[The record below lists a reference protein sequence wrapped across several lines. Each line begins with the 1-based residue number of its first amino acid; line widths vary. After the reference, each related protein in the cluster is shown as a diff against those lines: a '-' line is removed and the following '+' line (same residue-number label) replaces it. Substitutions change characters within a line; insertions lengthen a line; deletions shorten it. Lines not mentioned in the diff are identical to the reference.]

1 MKDDICAGINM
12 PKVDQALSS
21 MLYKLPLQL
30 LADYT
35 ALAKGNDVDQPCN
48 LAKSVKV
55 E

>member
-1 MKDDICAGINM
+1 MIY
-12 PKVDQALSS
+12 VLALTCQKSIKS
-21 MLYKLPLQL
+21 YRRCFSKLPLQL

-35 ALAKGNDVDQPCN
+35 ALSKGNDVDQPCN